1 MYNIA
6 YDKDTH
12 QILGYINTNKEI
24 NPEEVFSDLTNYLI
38 KKTDDE
44 PPFVGFNNY
53 KIGEEGESVSYRL
66 IEQVLSEAEQIKNS
80 IEELK
85 TQLRETNDIA
95 FEFLEGELSVLE
107 FAEIKLQRKNI
118 RNQIR
123 QLQER
128 LRRL

>member
-38 KKTDDE
+38 KKTDVE

-53 KIGEEGESVSYRL
+53 EIIEDGESVSYNL

-85 TQLRETNDIA
+85 SQLRETNDIA